1 VIVIAGTAGTG
12 KSTVGV
18 EVAKKYNSK
27 FIEGDSLH
35 PKENVDK
42 MSNNIPLTDED
53 RWGWLEQIALQSAK
67 AASEVDSKVSVVSCS
82 ALKKVY
88 RDYIQEKSQDTKF
101 VFVFLYATIDEL
113 IRRTQLRLKHYM
125 KSTMLESQ
133 FAITELPK
141 PDVEPNAQ
149 VIDVTKKTVDE
160 V

>member
-1 VIVIAGTAGTG
+1 
-12 KSTVGV
+12 
-18 EVAKKYNSK
+18 
-27 FIEGDSLH
+27 
-35 PKENVDK
+35 

-101 VFVFLYATIDEL
+101 VFVFLYATIEEL

-141 PDVEPNAQ
+141 PDAEPNAQ

-160 V
+160 VISAAIEFAAKFTSIQAS